1 MAPCIKYSNSLG
13 DAFYNERNFN
23 FISTSFKR
31 YCDDTIDS
39 NINILLGH
47 IDLKF
52 AFWANLWIV
61 VKKWYKTKI
70 Y

>member
-52 AFWANLWIV
+52 AFYEPISE
-61 VKKWYKTKI
+61 
-70 Y
+70 